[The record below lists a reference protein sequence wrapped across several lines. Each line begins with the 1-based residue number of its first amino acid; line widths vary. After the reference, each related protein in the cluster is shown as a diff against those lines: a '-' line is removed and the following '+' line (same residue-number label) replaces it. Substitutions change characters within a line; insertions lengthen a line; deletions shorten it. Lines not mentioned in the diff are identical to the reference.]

1 MRLAWSRLGVP
12 EEYVHWLTDLDEDGL
27 TFFLSP
33 FMANRLQTR
42 SEELLSS
49 DEDGHL
55 ILEKLLGFHAER
67 GVTQGDTMAT
77 ICWVAIFDM
86 ILIWCD
92 PENTSS
98 DAAYADD
105 LVTITSDLS
114 LQQAKANHISSFCA
128 FSGMAISIPK
138 IEAIYIQHPDASP
151 LPPQTLILRDWIWD
165 PTPVTLSKASPNES
179 TKYLG
184 ARVTF
189 GHLEKRSFQWCKD
202 HIRTTTSI
210 LQMKRAT
217 GQCKQKVISVQL
229 IPQILYI
236 ASHATW
242 PLKKFY
248 LELDRILA
256 HAIRQM
262 YHLPPSYPAALIFLP
277 KTDCGLNFKKIS
289 DLAQIQKWGMLGR
302 NSALGP
308 ASAAVTH
315 SLIKRATE
323 LPFPLSSS
331 PLVLLNGDA
340 STE

>member
-1 MRLAWSRLGVP
+1 
-12 EEYVHWLTDLDEDGL
+12 
-27 TFFLSP
+27 
-33 FMANRLQTR
+33 
-42 SEELLSS
+42 
-49 DEDGHL
+49 L

-86 ILIWCD
+86 ILTWCD

-114 LQQAKANHISSFCA
+114 LQQAKADHISSFCA

-138 IEAIYIQHPDASP
+138 IEANDIQHPDAPP
-151 LPPQTLILRDWIWD
+151 LPPQTLILRDWKWD
-165 PTPVTLSKASPNES
+165 PTPVTLSKANPNES

-242 PLKKFY
+242 PLKFY
-248 LELDRILA
+248 LELDRLLA

-315 SLIKRATE
+315 SLIKRAGVVGNPGN
-323 LPFPLSSS
+323 LPLDRVNF
-331 PLVLLNGDA
+331 
-340 STE
+340 

>member
-1 MRLAWSRLGVP
+1 MRLAWSRLGVQ

-33 FMANRLQTR
+33 FMANKLQTR
-42 SEELLSS
+42 SEDELLSS
-49 DEDGHL
+49 SEDGHL

-77 ICWVAIFDM
+77 ICWVAIFDIM
-86 ILIWCD
+86 ILTLCD
-92 PENTSS
+92 PDNTSS

-105 LVTITSDLS
+105 LVTITPDLS
-114 LQQAKANHISSFCA
+114 YQHTKADLISSFCA
-128 FSGMAISIPK
+128 FSGIAISIPK

-151 LPPQTLILRDWIWD
+151 LPPQTLTLRDWKWD
-165 PTPVTLSKASPNES
+165 PTPIFLSKANPNKS

-217 GQCKQKVISVQL
+217 GQCNQKVISVQL

-242 PLKKFY
+242 SLKFY
-248 LELDRILA
+248 LELDRLLA

-262 YHLPPSYPAALIFLP
+262 YHLPPSYPAALIFF
-277 KTDCGLNFKKIS
+277 C
-289 DLAQIQKWGMLGR
+289 
-302 NSALGP
+302 
-308 ASAAVTH
+308 
-315 SLIKRATE
+315 
-323 LPFPLSSS
+323 
-331 PLVLLNGDA
+331 
-340 STE
+340 